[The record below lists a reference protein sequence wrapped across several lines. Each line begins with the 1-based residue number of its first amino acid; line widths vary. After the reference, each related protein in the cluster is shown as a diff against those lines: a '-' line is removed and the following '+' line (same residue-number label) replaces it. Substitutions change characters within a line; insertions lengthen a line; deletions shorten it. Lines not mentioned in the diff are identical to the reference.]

1 MSGYQRMVSY
11 LYRYDKGIKGK
22 NTGYARIERNDRR
35 CRVTI
40 RLQDTVSVSPSV
52 SFFIQNDGGMQR
64 IPAGKL
70 ARNGSGFAGRV
81 ETPVDRMAG
90 SEYAFDQID
99 GIYLSGPENVFYAT
113 TWKDITVSEAAPEK
127 EADGWKAEDGQ
138 DDGNRS
144 DAGSR
149 LEEESRSQAGS
160 ELEESRPQTENGL
173 CEERKRE
180 EIETHAG
187 NGQQVVSAA
196 STEILQESEQATS
209 EQEDVPKS
217 TQELQTDEKMDE
229 TSDSSMTASS
239 MEACSRRERP
249 DFGERMLSVFPKMYP
264 FEIDEMGECVRIDLK
279 DIGNLPVAYWSLAGN
294 PFLLRGYYC
303 YRHLIFA
310 CIGRQEYAVGVPGI
324 YSEENSKWAK
334 ECRMLRFQ
342 PLSRVK
348 DRHGAFG
355 YWLIAVHAQE

>member
-52 SFFIQNDGGMQR
+52 FFFIQNEGGMQR

-90 SEYAFDQID
+90 SEYAFDRID

-113 TWKDITVSEAAPEK
+113 TWKDITVSGAAPEK
-127 EADGWKAEDGQ
+127 EADGWKAED
-138 DDGNRS
+138 DRDAGNRS
-144 DAGSR
+144 DAGS
-149 LEEESRSQAGS
+149 GS
-160 ELEESRPQTENGL
+160 KESRPQAVNT
-173 CEERKRE
+173 
-180 EIETHAG
+180 
-187 NGQQVVSAA
+187 A
-196 STEILQESEQATS
+196 STEIRQESERAEPVQRRQDALDDALQAATGL
-209 EQEDVPKS
+209 EE
-217 TQELQTDEKMDE
+217 
-229 TSDSSMTASS
+229 ASS
-239 MEACSRRERP
+239 AEASSVEACSRRERP

-342 PLSRVK
+342 PLSKVK

-355 YWLIAVHAQE
+355 YWLIAVHAQGVIGADRCMRAGQAPADR

>member
-1 MSGYQRMVSY
+1 MVSY

-52 SFFIQNDGGMQR
+52 FFFIQNEGGMQR

-90 SEYAFDQID
+90 SEYAFDRID

-113 TWKDITVSEAAPEK
+113 TWKDITVSGAAPEK
-127 EADGWKAEDGQ
+127 EADGWKAED
-138 DDGNRS
+138 DRDAGNRS
-144 DAGSR
+144 DAGS
-149 LEEESRSQAGS
+149 GS
-160 ELEESRPQTENGL
+160 EESRPQAEN
-173 CEERKRE
+173 
-180 EIETHAG
+180 T
-187 NGQQVVSAA
+187 A
-196 STEILQESEQATS
+196 STEIRQESERAEPVQRRQDALDDALQAATGL
-209 EQEDVPKS
+209 EE
-217 TQELQTDEKMDE
+217 
-229 TSDSSMTASS
+229 ASS
-239 MEACSRRERP
+239 AEASSVEACSRRERP

-310 CIGRQEYAVGVPGI
+310 GIGRQEYAVGVPGI

-355 YWLIAVHAQE
+355 YWLIAVHAQG

>member
-1 MSGYQRMVSY
+1 MVSY

-52 SFFIQNDGGMQR
+52 FFFIQNEGGMQR

-81 ETPVDRMAG
+81 ETPIDRMAG
-90 SEYAFDQID
+90 SEYAFDRID

-113 TWKDITVSEAAPEK
+113 TWKDITVSGAAPEK
-127 EADGWKAEDGQ
+127 EADGWKAED
-138 DDGNRS
+138 DR
-144 DAGSR
+144 DAGS
-149 LEEESRSQAGS
+149 GS
-160 ELEESRPQTENGL
+160 EESRPQAVNT
-173 CEERKRE
+173 
-180 EIETHAG
+180 
-187 NGQQVVSAA
+187 A
-196 STEILQESEQATS
+196 STEIRQESERAEPVQRRQDALDDALQAATGL
-209 EQEDVPKS
+209 EE
-217 TQELQTDEKMDE
+217 
-229 TSDSSMTASS
+229 ASS
-239 MEACSRRERP
+239 AEASSVEACSRRERP

-355 YWLIAVHAQE
+355 YWLIAVHAQG

>member
-1 MSGYQRMVSY
+1 MVSY

-52 SFFIQNDGGMQR
+52 FFFIQNEGGMQR

-90 SEYAFDQID
+90 SEYAFDRID

-113 TWKDITVSEAAPEK
+113 TWKDITVSGAAPEK
-127 EADGWKAEDGQ
+127 EADGWKAED
-138 DDGNRS
+138 DRDAGNRS
-144 DAGSR
+144 DAGS
-149 LEEESRSQAGS
+149 GS
-160 ELEESRPQTENGL
+160 EESRPQAVNT
-173 CEERKRE
+173 
-180 EIETHAG
+180 
-187 NGQQVVSAA
+187 V
-196 STEILQESEQATS
+196 STEIRQESERAEPVQRRQDALDDALQAATGL
-209 EQEDVPKS
+209 EE
-217 TQELQTDEKMDE
+217 
-229 TSDSSMTASS
+229 ASS
-239 MEACSRRERP
+239 AEASSVEACSRRERP

-355 YWLIAVHAQE
+355 YWLIAVHAQG

>member
-1 MSGYQRMVSY
+1 MVSY

-52 SFFIQNDGGMQR
+52 FFFIQNEGGMQR

-90 SEYAFDQID
+90 SEYAFDRID

-113 TWKDITVSEAAPEK
+113 TWKDITVSGAAPEK
-127 EADGWKAEDGQ
+127 EADGWKAEEDR
-138 DDGNRS
+138 DAGNRS
-144 DAGSR
+144 DAGS
-149 LEEESRSQAGS
+149 GS
-160 ELEESRPQTENGL
+160 EESRPQAEN
-173 CEERKRE
+173 
-180 EIETHAG
+180 T
-187 NGQQVVSAA
+187 A
-196 STEILQESEQATS
+196 STEIRQESERAEPVQRRQDVLDDALQAATGL
-209 EQEDVPKS
+209 EE
-217 TQELQTDEKMDE
+217 
-229 TSDSSMTASS
+229 ASS
-239 MEACSRRERP
+239 AEASSVEACSRRERP

-355 YWLIAVHAQE
+355 YWLIAVHAQG

>member
-52 SFFIQNDGGMQR
+52 FFFIQNEGGMQR

-90 SEYAFDQID
+90 SEYAFDRID

-113 TWKDITVSEAAPEK
+113 TWKDITVSGAAPEK
-127 EADGWKAEDGQ
+127 EADGWKAED
-138 DDGNRS
+138 DRDAGNRS
-144 DAGSR
+144 DAGS
-149 LEEESRSQAGS
+149 GS
-160 ELEESRPQTENGL
+160 EESRPQAVNT
-173 CEERKRE
+173 
-180 EIETHAG
+180 
-187 NGQQVVSAA
+187 A
-196 STEILQESEQATS
+196 STEIRQESERAEPVRRRQDALDDALQAATGL
-209 EQEDVPKS
+209 EE
-217 TQELQTDEKMDE
+217 
-229 TSDSSMTASS
+229 ASS
-239 MEACSRRERP
+239 AEASSVEACSRRERP

-342 PLSRVK
+342 PLSKVK

-355 YWLIAVHAQE
+355 YWLIAVHAQG

>member
-1 MSGYQRMVSY
+1 MVSY

-52 SFFIQNDGGMQR
+52 FFFIQNEGGMQR

-90 SEYAFDQID
+90 SEYAFDRID

-113 TWKDITVSEAAPEK
+113 TWKDITVSGAAPEK
-127 EADGWKAEDGQ
+127 EADGWKAED
-138 DDGNRS
+138 DRDAGNRS
-144 DAGSR
+144 DAGS
-149 LEEESRSQAGS
+149 GS
-160 ELEESRPQTENGL
+160 EESRPQAVNT
-173 CEERKRE
+173 
-180 EIETHAG
+180 
-187 NGQQVVSAA
+187 A
-196 STEILQESEQATS
+196 STEIRQESERAEPVQRRQDALDDALQAATGL
-209 EQEDVPKS
+209 EE
-217 TQELQTDEKMDE
+217 
-229 TSDSSMTASS
+229 ASS
-239 MEACSRRERP
+239 AEASSVEACSRRERP

-264 FEIDEMGECVRIDLK
+264 FEIDEMGEGVRIDLK

-342 PLSRVK
+342 PLSKVK

-355 YWLIAVHAQE
+355 YWLIAVHAQG

>member
-52 SFFIQNDGGMQR
+52 FFFIQNEGGMQR

-90 SEYAFDQID
+90 SEYAFDRID

-113 TWKDITVSEAAPEK
+113 TWKDITVSGAAPEK
-127 EADGWKAEDGQ
+127 EADGWKAEDDR

-144 DAGSR
+144 DAGS
-149 LEEESRSQAGS
+149 GS
-160 ELEESRPQTENGL
+160 EESRPQAVNT
-173 CEERKRE
+173 
-180 EIETHAG
+180 
-187 NGQQVVSAA
+187 A
-196 STEILQESEQATS
+196 STEIRQESERAEPVQRRQDALDDALQAATGL
-209 EQEDVPKS
+209 EE
-217 TQELQTDEKMDE
+217 
-229 TSDSSMTASS
+229 ASS
-239 MEACSRRERP
+239 AEASSVEACSRRERP

-355 YWLIAVHAQE
+355 YWLIAVHAQG

>member
-1 MSGYQRMVSY
+1 MVSY

-52 SFFIQNDGGMQR
+52 FFFIQNEGGMQR

-90 SEYAFDQID
+90 SEYAFDRID
-99 GIYLSGPENVFYAT
+99 GIYLSGSENVFYAT
-113 TWKDITVSEAAPEK
+113 TWKDITVSGAAPEK
-127 EADGWKAEDGQ
+127 EADGWKAEDDR

-144 DAGSR
+144 DAGS
-149 LEEESRSQAGS
+149 GS
-160 ELEESRPQTENGL
+160 EESRPQAVNT
-173 CEERKRE
+173 
-180 EIETHAG
+180 
-187 NGQQVVSAA
+187 A
-196 STEILQESEQATS
+196 STEIRQESERAEPVQRRQDALDDALQAATGLEEAS
-209 EQEDVPKS
+209 FAE
-217 TQELQTDEKMDE
+217 
-229 TSDSSMTASS
+229 ASS
-239 MEACSRRERP
+239 VEACSRRERP

>member
-1 MSGYQRMVSY
+1 MVSY

-127 EADGWKAEDGQ
+127 EADGWKAEDDR

-144 DAGSR
+144 DAGS
-149 LEEESRSQAGS
+149 GS
-160 ELEESRPQTENGL
+160 EESRPQAVNT
-173 CEERKRE
+173 
-180 EIETHAG
+180 
-187 NGQQVVSAA
+187 A
-196 STEILQESEQATS
+196 STEIRQESERAEPVQRRQDALDDALQAATG
-209 EQEDVPKS
+209 
-217 TQELQTDEKMDE
+217 LDE
-229 TSDSSMTASS
+229 ASS
-239 MEACSRRERP
+239 AEASSVEACSRRERP

-342 PLSRVK
+342 PLSKVK

>member
-1 MSGYQRMVSY
+1 MVSY

-52 SFFIQNDGGMQR
+52 FFFIQNEGGMQR

-90 SEYAFDQID
+90 SEYAFDRID

-113 TWKDITVSEAAPEK
+113 TWKDITVSGAAPEK
-127 EADGWKAEDGQ
+127 EADGWKAEDDR

-144 DAGSR
+144 DAGS
-149 LEEESRSQAGS
+149 GS
-160 ELEESRPQTENGL
+160 EESRPQAVHT
-173 CEERKRE
+173 
-180 EIETHAG
+180 
-187 NGQQVVSAA
+187 A
-196 STEILQESEQATS
+196 STERAEPVQRRQDALDDALQAATGLEEAS
-209 EQEDVPKS
+209 FAE
-217 TQELQTDEKMDE
+217 
-229 TSDSSMTASS
+229 ASS
-239 MEACSRRERP
+239 VEACSRRERP

>member
-40 RLQDTVSVSPSV
+40 RLQDTVSVSPAV
-52 SFFIQNDGGMQR
+52 SFFIQKDSGMQR

-81 ETPVDRMAG
+81 ETSVDRIAG

-113 TWKDITVSEAAPEK
+113 TWKDITVSEAAQEK
-127 EADGWKAEDGQ
+127 EADGRKAEDGP

-144 DAGSR
+144 DAGSGS
-149 LEEESRSQAGS
+149 EENRSQAEG
-160 ELEESRPQTENGL
+160 EVEESRPQAENGL
-173 CEERKRE
+173 REERRRE
-180 EIETHAG
+180 EIEADAG

-196 STEILQESEQATS
+196 STEIGQKSEQTAS
-209 EQEDVPKS
+209 KQEDVTKS

-229 TSDSSMTASS
+229 ASDSSMTASS

-249 DFGERMLSVFPKMYP
+249 DFGERMLRMFPKMYP

-303 YRHLIFA
+303 YRHLIFTR
-310 CIGRQEYAVGVPGI
+310 IGRQEYAVGVPGI

-355 YWLIAVHAQE
+355 YWLIAVRAQG

>member
-52 SFFIQNDGGMQR
+52 FFFIQNEGGMQR

-90 SEYAFDQID
+90 SEYAFDRID

-113 TWKDITVSEAAPEK
+113 TWKDITVSGAAPEK
-127 EADGWKAEDGQ
+127 EADGWKAEDDR

-144 DAGSR
+144 DAGS
-149 LEEESRSQAGS
+149 GS
-160 ELEESRPQTENGL
+160 EESRPQAEN
-173 CEERKRE
+173 
-180 EIETHAG
+180 T
-187 NGQQVVSAA
+187 A
-196 STEILQESEQATS
+196 STEIRQESERAEPVQRRQDALDDALQAATGL
-209 EQEDVPKS
+209 EE
-217 TQELQTDEKMDE
+217 
-229 TSDSSMTASS
+229 ASS
-239 MEACSRRERP
+239 AEASSVEACSRRERP

>member
-1 MSGYQRMVSY
+1 MVSY

-22 NTGYARIERNDRR
+22 NTGYARIERNDQR

-52 SFFIQNDGGMQR
+52 FFFIQNEGGMQR

-90 SEYAFDQID
+90 SEYAFDRID

-113 TWKDITVSEAAPEK
+113 TWKDITVSGAAPEK
-127 EADGWKAEDGQ
+127 EADGWKAED
-138 DDGNRS
+138 DRDAGNRS
-144 DAGSR
+144 DAGS
-149 LEEESRSQAGS
+149 GS
-160 ELEESRPQTENGL
+160 EESRPQAVNT
-173 CEERKRE
+173 
-180 EIETHAG
+180 
-187 NGQQVVSAA
+187 A
-196 STEILQESEQATS
+196 STEIRQESERAEPVQRRQDALDDALQAATGL
-209 EQEDVPKS
+209 EE
-217 TQELQTDEKMDE
+217 
-229 TSDSSMTASS
+229 ASS
-239 MEACSRRERP
+239 AEASSVEACSRRERP

-355 YWLIAVHAQE
+355 YWLIAVHAQG

>member
-52 SFFIQNDGGMQR
+52 FFFIQNEGGMQR

-90 SEYAFDQID
+90 SEYAFDRID

-113 TWKDITVSEAAPEK
+113 TWKDITVSGAAPEK
-127 EADGWKAEDGQ
+127 EADGWKAED
-138 DDGNRS
+138 DRDAGNRS
-144 DAGSR
+144 DAGSGS
-149 LEEESRSQAGS
+149 EESRSQAVN
-160 ELEESRPQTENGL
+160 T
-173 CEERKRE
+173 
-180 EIETHAG
+180 
-187 NGQQVVSAA
+187 A
-196 STEILQESEQATS
+196 STEIRQESERAEPVQRRQDAL
-209 EQEDVPKS
+209 DDA
-217 TQELQTDEKMDE
+217 LQTATGLEE
-229 TSDSSMTASS
+229 ASS
-239 MEACSRRERP
+239 AEASSVEACSRRERP

-342 PLSRVK
+342 PLSKVK

-355 YWLIAVHAQE
+355 YWLIAVHAQG

>member
-1 MSGYQRMVSY
+1 MVSY

-52 SFFIQNDGGMQR
+52 FFFIQNEGGMQR

-90 SEYAFDQID
+90 SEYAFDRID

-113 TWKDITVSEAAPEK
+113 TWKDITVSGAAPEK
-127 EADGWKAEDGQ
+127 EADGWKAED
-138 DDGNRS
+138 DRDAGNRS
-144 DAGSR
+144 DAGS
-149 LEEESRSQAGS
+149 GS
-160 ELEESRPQTENGL
+160 EESRPQEVNT
-173 CEERKRE
+173 
-180 EIETHAG
+180 
-187 NGQQVVSAA
+187 A
-196 STEILQESEQATS
+196 STEIRQESERAEPVQRRQDALDDALQAATGL
-209 EQEDVPKS
+209 EE
-217 TQELQTDEKMDE
+217 
-229 TSDSSMTASS
+229 ASS
-239 MEACSRRERP
+239 AEASSVEACSRRERP

-342 PLSRVK
+342 PLSKVK

>member
-22 NTGYARIERNDRR
+22 NTGYARIERNDLR

-52 SFFIQNDGGMQR
+52 FFFIQNEGGMQR

-90 SEYAFDQID
+90 SEYAFDRID

-113 TWKDITVSEAAPEK
+113 TWKDITVSGAAPEK
-127 EADGWKAEDGQ
+127 EADGWKAEDDR

-144 DAGSR
+144 DAGS
-149 LEEESRSQAGS
+149 GS
-160 ELEESRPQTENGL
+160 EESRPQAVNT
-173 CEERKRE
+173 
-180 EIETHAG
+180 
-187 NGQQVVSAA
+187 A
-196 STEILQESEQATS
+196 STEIRQESERAEPVQRRQDALDDALQAATGLEEAS
-209 EQEDVPKS
+209 FAE
-217 TQELQTDEKMDE
+217 
-229 TSDSSMTASS
+229 ASS
-239 MEACSRRERP
+239 VEACSRRERP

>member
-52 SFFIQNDGGMQR
+52 FFFIQNEGGMQR

-90 SEYAFDQID
+90 SEYAFDRID

-113 TWKDITVSEAAPEK
+113 TWKDITVSGAAPEK
-127 EADGWKAEDGQ
+127 EADGWKAED
-138 DDGNRS
+138 DRDAGNRS
-144 DAGSR
+144 DAGS
-149 LEEESRSQAGS
+149 GS
-160 ELEESRPQTENGL
+160 EESRPQAVNT
-173 CEERKRE
+173 
-180 EIETHAG
+180 
-187 NGQQVVSAA
+187 A
-196 STEILQESEQATS
+196 STEIRQESERAEPVQRRQDALDDALQATTGL
-209 EQEDVPKS
+209 EE
-217 TQELQTDEKMDE
+217 
-229 TSDSSMTASS
+229 ASS
-239 MEACSRRERP
+239 AEASSVEACSRRERP

-342 PLSRVK
+342 PLSKVK

-355 YWLIAVHAQE
+355 YWLIAVHAQG

>member
-52 SFFIQNDGGMQR
+52 FFFIQNEGGMQR

-90 SEYAFDQID
+90 SEYAFDRID

-113 TWKDITVSEAAPEK
+113 TWKDITVSGAAPEK
-127 EADGWKAEDGQ
+127 EADGWKAEDDR

-144 DAGSR
+144 DAGS
-149 LEEESRSQAGS
+149 GS
-160 ELEESRPQTENGL
+160 EESRPQAEN
-173 CEERKRE
+173 
-180 EIETHAG
+180 T
-187 NGQQVVSAA
+187 A
-196 STEILQESEQATS
+196 STEIRQESERAEPVQRRQDALDDALQAATGL
-209 EQEDVPKS
+209 EE
-217 TQELQTDEKMDE
+217 
-229 TSDSSMTASS
+229 ASS
-239 MEACSRRERP
+239 AEASSVEACSRRERP

-310 CIGRQEYAVGVPGI
+310 CVGRQEYAVGVPGI

>member
-52 SFFIQNDGGMQR
+52 FFFIQNEGGMQR

-70 ARNGSGFAGRV
+70 ARNGSGFAGRG

-90 SEYAFDQID
+90 SEYAFDRID

-113 TWKDITVSEAAPEK
+113 TWKDITVSGAAPEK
-127 EADGWKAEDGQ
+127 EADGWKAED
-138 DDGNRS
+138 DRDAGNRS
-144 DAGSR
+144 DAGS
-149 LEEESRSQAGS
+149 GS
-160 ELEESRPQTENGL
+160 EESRPQAEN
-173 CEERKRE
+173 
-180 EIETHAG
+180 T
-187 NGQQVVSAA
+187 A
-196 STEILQESEQATS
+196 STEIRQESERAEPVQRRQDALDDALQAATGL
-209 EQEDVPKS
+209 EE
-217 TQELQTDEKMDE
+217 
-229 TSDSSMTASS
+229 ASS
-239 MEACSRRERP
+239 AEASSVEACSRRERP

-355 YWLIAVHAQE
+355 YWLIAVHAQG

>member
-52 SFFIQNDGGMQR
+52 FFFIQNEGGMQR

-90 SEYAFDQID
+90 SEYAFDRID

-113 TWKDITVSEAAPEK
+113 TWKDITVSGAAPEK
-127 EADGWKAEDGQ
+127 EADGWKAEDDR

-144 DAGSR
+144 DAGS
-149 LEEESRSQAGS
+149 GS
-160 ELEESRPQTENGL
+160 EESRPQAVNT
-173 CEERKRE
+173 
-180 EIETHAG
+180 
-187 NGQQVVSAA
+187 A
-196 STEILQESEQATS
+196 STEIRQESERAEPVQRRQDALDDALQAATGL
-209 EQEDVPKS
+209 EE
-217 TQELQTDEKMDE
+217 
-229 TSDSSMTASS
+229 ASS
-239 MEACSRRERP
+239 AEASSVEACSRRERP

>member
-1 MSGYQRMVSY
+1 MVSY

-52 SFFIQNDGGMQR
+52 FFFIQNEGGMQR

-90 SEYAFDQID
+90 SEYAFDRID

-113 TWKDITVSEAAPEK
+113 TWKDITVSGAAPEK
-127 EADGWKAEDGQ
+127 EADGWKAED
-138 DDGNRS
+138 DRDAGNRS
-144 DAGSR
+144 DAGS
-149 LEEESRSQAGS
+149 GS
-160 ELEESRPQTENGL
+160 EESRPQAVNT
-173 CEERKRE
+173 
-180 EIETHAG
+180 
-187 NGQQVVSAA
+187 A
-196 STEILQESEQATS
+196 STEIRQESERAEPVQRRQDALDDALQAATGL
-209 EQEDVPKS
+209 EEV
-217 TQELQTDEKMDE
+217 
-229 TSDSSMTASS
+229 SSAEASS
-239 MEACSRRERP
+239 VEACSRRERP

-355 YWLIAVHAQE
+355 YWLIAVHAQG

>member
-52 SFFIQNDGGMQR
+52 FFFIQNEGGMQR

-90 SEYAFDQID
+90 SEYAFDRID

-113 TWKDITVSEAAPEK
+113 TWKDIMVSGAAPEK
-127 EADGWKAEDGQ
+127 EADGWKAED
-138 DDGNRS
+138 DRDAGNRS
-144 DAGSR
+144 DAGS
-149 LEEESRSQAGS
+149 GS
-160 ELEESRPQTENGL
+160 EESRPQAVNT
-173 CEERKRE
+173 
-180 EIETHAG
+180 
-187 NGQQVVSAA
+187 A
-196 STEILQESEQATS
+196 STEIRQESERAEPVQRRQDALDDALQAATGL
-209 EQEDVPKS
+209 EE
-217 TQELQTDEKMDE
+217 
-229 TSDSSMTASS
+229 ASS
-239 MEACSRRERP
+239 AEASSVEACSRRERP

-342 PLSRVK
+342 PLSKVK

-355 YWLIAVHAQE
+355 YWLIAVHAQG

>member
-1 MSGYQRMVSY
+1 MVSY

-52 SFFIQNDGGMQR
+52 FFFIQNEGGMQR

-90 SEYAFDQID
+90 SEYAFDRID

-113 TWKDITVSEAAPEK
+113 TWKDITVSGAAPEK
-127 EADGWKAEDGQ
+127 EADGWKAED
-138 DDGNRS
+138 DRDAGNRS
-144 DAGSR
+144 DAGS
-149 LEEESRSQAGS
+149 GS
-160 ELEESRPQTENGL
+160 EESRPQAEN
-173 CEERKRE
+173 
-180 EIETHAG
+180 T
-187 NGQQVVSAA
+187 A
-196 STEILQESEQATS
+196 STEIRQESERAEPVQRRQDVLDDALQAATGLEEAS
-209 EQEDVPKS
+209 SAE
-217 TQELQTDEKMDE
+217 
-229 TSDSSMTASS
+229 DSSV
-239 MEACSRRERP
+239 EACSRRECQ

-355 YWLIAVHAQE
+355 YWLIAVHAQG

>member
-1 MSGYQRMVSY
+1 MVSY

-52 SFFIQNDGGMQR
+52 FFFIQNEGGMQR

-90 SEYAFDQID
+90 SEYAFDRID

-113 TWKDITVSEAAPEK
+113 TWKDITVSGAAPEK
-127 EADGWKAEDGQ
+127 EADGWKAED
-138 DDGNRS
+138 DRDAGNRS
-144 DAGSR
+144 DAGS
-149 LEEESRSQAGS
+149 GS
-160 ELEESRPQTENGL
+160 EESRPQAVNT
-173 CEERKRE
+173 
-180 EIETHAG
+180 
-187 NGQQVVSAA
+187 A
-196 STEILQESEQATS
+196 STEIRQESERAEPVRRRQDALDDALQAATGL
-209 EQEDVPKS
+209 EE
-217 TQELQTDEKMDE
+217 
-229 TSDSSMTASS
+229 ASS
-239 MEACSRRERP
+239 AEASSVETCSRRERP

-342 PLSRVK
+342 PLSKVK

>member
-1 MSGYQRMVSY
+1 MVSY

-52 SFFIQNDGGMQR
+52 FFFIQNEGGMQR

-90 SEYAFDQID
+90 SEYAFDRID

-113 TWKDITVSEAAPEK
+113 TWKDITVSGAAPEK
-127 EADGWKAEDGQ
+127 EADGWKAEDDR

-144 DAGSR
+144 DAGS
-149 LEEESRSQAGS
+149 GS
-160 ELEESRPQTENGL
+160 EESRPQAVNT
-173 CEERKRE
+173 
-180 EIETHAG
+180 
-187 NGQQVVSAA
+187 A
-196 STEILQESEQATS
+196 STEIRQESERAEPVQRRQDALDDALQAATGLEEAS
-209 EQEDVPKS
+209 FAE
-217 TQELQTDEKMDE
+217 
-229 TSDSSMTASS
+229 ASS
-239 MEACSRRERP
+239 VEACSRRERP

-348 DRHGAFG
+348 NRHGAFG

>member
-1 MSGYQRMVSY
+1 MVSY

-52 SFFIQNDGGMQR
+52 FFFIQNEGGMQR

-90 SEYAFDQID
+90 SEYAFDRID

-113 TWKDITVSEAAPEK
+113 TWKDITVSGAAPEK
-127 EADGWKAEDGQ
+127 EADGWKAED
-138 DDGNRS
+138 DRDAGNRS
-144 DAGSR
+144 DAGS
-149 LEEESRSQAGS
+149 GS
-160 ELEESRPQTENGL
+160 EESRPQAVNT
-173 CEERKRE
+173 
-180 EIETHAG
+180 
-187 NGQQVVSAA
+187 A
-196 STEILQESEQATS
+196 STEIRQESESAEPVQRRQDALDDALQAATGL
-209 EQEDVPKS
+209 EE
-217 TQELQTDEKMDE
+217 
-229 TSDSSMTASS
+229 ASS
-239 MEACSRRERP
+239 AEASSVEACSRRERP

-355 YWLIAVHAQE
+355 YWLIAVHAQG

>member
-52 SFFIQNDGGMQR
+52 FFFIQNEGGMQR

-90 SEYAFDQID
+90 SEYAFDRID

-113 TWKDITVSEAAPEK
+113 TWKDITVSGAAPEK
-127 EADGWKAEDGQ
+127 EADGWKAED
-138 DDGNRS
+138 DRDAGNRS
-144 DAGSR
+144 DAGS
-149 LEEESRSQAGS
+149 GS
-160 ELEESRPQTENGL
+160 EESRPQAVNT
-173 CEERKRE
+173 
-180 EIETHAG
+180 
-187 NGQQVVSAA
+187 A
-196 STEILQESEQATS
+196 STEIRQESERAEPVQRRQDALDDALQAATGL
-209 EQEDVPKS
+209 EE
-217 TQELQTDEKMDE
+217 
-229 TSDSSMTASS
+229 ASS
-239 MEACSRRERP
+239 AEASSVEACSRRERP

-264 FEIDEMGECVRIDLK
+264 FEIDEMGKCVRIDLK

-355 YWLIAVHAQE
+355 YWLIAVHAQG

>member
-1 MSGYQRMVSY
+1 MVSY

-127 EADGWKAEDGQ
+127 EADGWKAEDDR

-144 DAGSR
+144 DAGSGS
-149 LEEESRSQAGS
+149 EESRSQAVN
-160 ELEESRPQTENGL
+160 T
-173 CEERKRE
+173 
-180 EIETHAG
+180 
-187 NGQQVVSAA
+187 A
-196 STEILQESEQATS
+196 STEIRQESERAEPVQRRQDALDDALQAATG
-209 EQEDVPKS
+209 
-217 TQELQTDEKMDE
+217 LDE
-229 TSDSSMTASS
+229 ASS
-239 MEACSRRERP
+239 AEASSVEACSRRERP

-342 PLSRVK
+342 PLSKVK

>member
-52 SFFIQNDGGMQR
+52 FFFIQNEGGMQR

-90 SEYAFDQID
+90 SEYAFERID

-113 TWKDITVSEAAPEK
+113 TWKDITVSGAAPEK
-127 EADGWKAEDGQ
+127 EAGGWKAED
-138 DDGNRS
+138 DRDAGNRS
-144 DAGSR
+144 DAGS
-149 LEEESRSQAGS
+149 GS
-160 ELEESRPQTENGL
+160 EESRPQAVNT
-173 CEERKRE
+173 
-180 EIETHAG
+180 
-187 NGQQVVSAA
+187 A
-196 STEILQESEQATS
+196 STEIRQESERAEPVQRRQDALDDALQAATGL
-209 EQEDVPKS
+209 EE
-217 TQELQTDEKMDE
+217 
-229 TSDSSMTASS
+229 ASS
-239 MEACSRRERP
+239 AEASSVEACSRRERP

-355 YWLIAVHAQE
+355 YWLIAVHAQG

>member
-52 SFFIQNDGGMQR
+52 FFFIQNEGGMQR

-90 SEYAFDQID
+90 SEYAFDRID

-113 TWKDITVSEAAPEK
+113 TWKDITVSGAAPEK
-127 EADGWKAEDGQ
+127 EADGWKAED
-138 DDGNRS
+138 DRDAGNRS
-144 DAGSR
+144 DAGS
-149 LEEESRSQAGS
+149 GS
-160 ELEESRPQTENGL
+160 EESRPQAEN
-173 CEERKRE
+173 
-180 EIETHAG
+180 T
-187 NGQQVVSAA
+187 A
-196 STEILQESEQATS
+196 STEIRQESERAEAVQRRQDVLDDALQAATGL
-209 EQEDVPKS
+209 EE
-217 TQELQTDEKMDE
+217 
-229 TSDSSMTASS
+229 ASS
-239 MEACSRRERP
+239 AEASSVEACSRRERP

-342 PLSRVK
+342 PLSKVK

-355 YWLIAVHAQE
+355 YWLIAVHAQG

>member
-1 MSGYQRMVSY
+1 MVSY

-52 SFFIQNDGGMQR
+52 FFFIQNEGGMQR

-90 SEYAFDQID
+90 SEYAFDRID

-113 TWKDITVSEAAPEK
+113 TWKDITVSGAAPEK
-127 EADGWKAEDGQ
+127 EADGWKAEDDRDAGT
-138 DDGNRS
+138 RS
-144 DAGSR
+144 DAGS
-149 LEEESRSQAGS
+149 GS
-160 ELEESRPQTENGL
+160 EESRPQAVNT
-173 CEERKRE
+173 
-180 EIETHAG
+180 
-187 NGQQVVSAA
+187 A
-196 STEILQESEQATS
+196 STEIRQESERAEPVQRRQDALDDALQAATGL
-209 EQEDVPKS
+209 EE
-217 TQELQTDEKMDE
+217 
-229 TSDSSMTASS
+229 ASS
-239 MEACSRRERP
+239 AEASSVEACSRRERP

-342 PLSRVK
+342 PLSKVK

-355 YWLIAVHAQE
+355 YWLIAVHAQG

>member
-52 SFFIQNDGGMQR
+52 FFFIQNEGGMQR

-90 SEYAFDQID
+90 SEYAFDRID

-113 TWKDITVSEAAPEK
+113 TWKDITVSGAAPEK
-127 EADGWKAEDGQ
+127 EADGWKAED
-138 DDGNRS
+138 DRDAGNRS
-144 DAGSR
+144 DAGS
-149 LEEESRSQAGS
+149 GS
-160 ELEESRPQTENGL
+160 EESRPQAVNT
-173 CEERKRE
+173 
-180 EIETHAG
+180 
-187 NGQQVVSAA
+187 A
-196 STEILQESEQATS
+196 STEIRQESERAEPVQWRQDALDDALQAATGL
-209 EQEDVPKS
+209 EE
-217 TQELQTDEKMDE
+217 
-229 TSDSSMTASS
+229 ASS
-239 MEACSRRERP
+239 AEASSVEACSRRERP

>member
-1 MSGYQRMVSY
+1 MVSY

-52 SFFIQNDGGMQR
+52 FFFIQNEGGMQR

-90 SEYAFDQID
+90 SEYAFDRID

-113 TWKDITVSEAAPEK
+113 TWKDITVSGAAPEK
-127 EADGWKAEDGQ
+127 EADGWKAEDDR

-144 DAGSR
+144 DAGS
-149 LEEESRSQAGS
+149 GS
-160 ELEESRPQTENGL
+160 EESRPQAEN
-173 CEERKRE
+173 
-180 EIETHAG
+180 T
-187 NGQQVVSAA
+187 A
-196 STEILQESEQATS
+196 STEIRQESERAEPVQRRQDALDDALQAATGL
-209 EQEDVPKS
+209 EE
-217 TQELQTDEKMDE
+217 
-229 TSDSSMTASS
+229 ASS
-239 MEACSRRERP
+239 AEASSVEACSRRERP